1 MIVLEYSLSGV
12 FRVNFTFTIW
22 EDTVEG
28 VAQLVDYP
36 GRNSSCVV
44 SVQEIDILWTKY
56 VKNLIPMLG
65 VRRFRTVLEGR

>member
-12 FRVNFTFTIW
+12 FGVNFTFTIW

-28 VAQLVDYP
+28 VSQLVDYP
-36 GRNSSCVV
+36 GRNSSCVI